1 MEKNLKIGIV
11 GAGIQGISNALFLQ
25 KKGFDVTIFDRDEPG
40 SPAASYGN
48 AGHFSP
54 YASVPINRP
63 DVLTDVPAMLLS
75 STGPLALKW
84 NYVPKMLPWF
94 LQFIRNCTT
103 KRMMHTAKNMHQIL
117 DLALPVYD
125 ELFDEIELGG
135 LVKKKG
141 ILYIWNDQN
150 LKSRKLEINV
160 RDELGVDQQEVT
172 AKEIHDLEPNIKPIY
187 HGGVYYQYGRHA
199 RNPKKILLKLYDLF
213 LKKGG
218 KFLKMNIKDIN
229 FNDEKPVIKA
239 ETQSFLFDK
248 IVIACGSFS
257 KKLTDNLDE
266 KIHLDTERGYNVH
279 FKDCDHLLSRP
290 VIFQNRGFGI
300 TPMEQGLGVVGT
312 VEFGGLNNPLSK
324 SRVKNL
330 INNAKYMMGDLP
342 EHEDEWLGFRPT
354 LPDYL
359 PVIGPSKK
367 YKNVKV
373 FIEHQPLGTGGALI
387 SNINKLD
394 NKFIFLNGDSF
405 FDINL
410 QKEIILKNTNN
421 HNTLFLVRN
430 NKYK

>member
-1 MEKNLKIGIV
+1 MEINLKIGIV

-25 KKGFDVTIFDRDEPG
+25 KKGFKVTIFDRDEPG

-63 DVLTDVPAMLLS
+63 DVLSDVPAMLLS
-75 STGPLALKW
+75 TTGPLALKW
-84 NYVPKMLPWF
+84 NYVPKMVPWF
-94 LQFIRNCTT
+94 LKFIRNCTT
-103 KRMMHTAKNMHQIL
+103 KKMMHTAKNMHQIL
-117 DLALPVYD
+117 DLALPAYD
-125 ELFDEIELGG
+125 ELFDDIELGG
-135 LVKKKG
+135 LVEKKG

-150 LKSRKLEINV
+150 LKSRELEINI
-160 RDELGVDQQEVT
+160 RNELGVDQQEVT
-172 AKEIHDLEPNIKPIY
+172 PKEIHDLEPNIKPIY

-229 FNDEKPVIKA
+229 FEGEKPVIKA

-266 KIHLDTERGYNVH
+266 KIPLDTERGYHVH

-300 TPMEQGLGVVGT
+300 TPMEQGLRVVGT
-312 VEFGGLNNPLSK
+312 VEFGGLDNPLTK

-367 YKNVKV
+367 YKNVYYC
-373 FIEHQPLGTGGALI
+373 FGHHHLGWTLGPI
-387 SNINKLD
+387 SGK
-394 NKFIFLNGDSF
+394 
-405 FDINL
+405 
-410 QKEIILKNTNN
+410 IISGMIAEENTNLN
-421 HNTLFLVRN
+421 LKPYSSLRFN
-430 NKYK
+430 